1 MTKSKEQAGKGDG
14 DMMANIARTVGSA
27 LGTVVA
33 KVSKTQKAVRP
44 KRSRT
49 KAQSREAHQNSRQAQ
64 GNVKTPQVTSLPVF

>member
-1 MTKSKEQAGKGDG
+1 MTKSQEQAGKGDG

-44 KRSRT
+44 KRSRKKLSAARRT
-49 KAQSREAHQNSRQAQ
+49 KTAGKRR
-64 GNVKTPQVTSLPVF
+64 VKSKRRR

>member
-44 KRSRT
+44 QQTKKRVSPARR
-49 KAQSREAHQNSRQAQ
+49 A
-64 GNVKTPQVTSLPVF
+64 KTAGKRKVTSKRRR

>member
-1 MTKSKEQAGKGDG
+1 MNKSKEQAGKGDG

-44 KRSRT
+44 ARSRKKLSPARRT
-49 KAQSREAHQNSRQAQ
+49 KTAGKRKVASKRRR
-64 GNVKTPQVTSLPVF
+64 